1 MDIAINYKGKLYL
14 VDREPF
20 ETFEE
25 TYGRGW
31 FIIKNEKQISSQE
44 ELISLSI
51 INNNLKKQMEY
62 TIT

>member
-14 VDREPF
+14 INKEPF

-25 TYGRGW
+25 SYSRGW
-31 FIIKNEKQISSQE
+31 FIIKNTNKGYSHE
-44 ELISLSI
+44 ELRSLSI

-62 TIT
+62 NV